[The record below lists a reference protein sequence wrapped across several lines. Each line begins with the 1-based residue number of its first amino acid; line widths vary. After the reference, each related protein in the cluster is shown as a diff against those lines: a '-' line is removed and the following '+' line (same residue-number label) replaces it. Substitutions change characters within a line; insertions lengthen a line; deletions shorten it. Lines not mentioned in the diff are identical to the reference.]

1 VPKKILN
8 DIVLRSL
15 APLSRGQFVAWDSKL
30 SGFGCRVSQGGTKTF
45 ILKHRNR
52 RITLGRYPVLSLADA
67 REEAK
72 RMLAEFTLGRLR
84 PQAMSMRK
92 AAELFIEEKVKS
104 NRPSTVASYERLLE
118 KHFPFTGQLT
128 DVSHNDVV
136 HRLNRLKATPAEYN
150 HALTGGKV
158 FFNWCLKRRL
168 VTENPFFG
176 IAPNARQSRTRVLS
190 DDELREIW
198 NAAGEAGVFGVIVRL
213 LMLSGQRRGEIA
225 GLKTAYIAP
234 APRIIGLPASLTK
247 NGREHS
253 FPYEQLTAELF
264 EAIEGHDRPY
274 LLSADG
280 RQNAF
285 VGWAK
290 GKREIDEAC
299 PMEHWTLHDLRR
311 TYATGL
317 ARLGVAPHIIERLL
331 NHSGGTI
338 SGVAAVYNRFRYAKE
353 CREAVQLWETH
364 LTTLLSSRAIRS
376 AA

>member
-1 VPKKILN
+1 MPKKILN

-52 RITLGRYPVLSLADA
+52 RITIGRYPIISLAGA

-72 RMLAEFTLGRLR
+72 RMLAEFMLGRLR
-84 PQAMSMRK
+84 PQSMSMQK
-92 AAELFIEEKVKS
+92 AAELFIEEKSKS

-128 DVSHNDVV
+128 AVSHNDVV

-190 DDELREIW
+190 DDELRQVW
-198 NAAGEAGVFGVIVRL
+198 NAAGEMGMFGAIVRL

-234 APRIIGLPASLTK
+234 DSRIIALPASLTK

-253 FPYEQLTAELF
+253 FPYEQLMAELF
-264 EAIEGHDRPY
+264 KAIERHDRPY

-290 GKREIDEAC
+290 GKRALDEAC

-353 CREAVQLWETH
+353 CREAVQLWEAH
-364 LTTLLSSRAIRS
+364 LTKLLSSRAIRS

>member
-1 VPKKILN
+1 MPKKILN

-52 RITLGRYPVLSLADA
+52 RISIGRYPVLSLAEA

-72 RMLAEFTLGRLR
+72 RMLAEFMLGRLR
-84 PQAMSMRK
+84 PQPMSMQK
-92 AAELFIEEKVKS
+92 AAKLFIEEKSKS

-118 KHFPFTGQLT
+118 KHFPFTCQLT
-128 DVSHNDVV
+128 HVSHNDVV

-190 DDELREIW
+190 DEEL
-198 NAAGEAGVFGVIVRL
+198 FGAIVRL

-225 GLKTAYIAP
+225 GLKKAYIDP
-234 APRIIGLPASLTK
+234 TSRIIALPASLTK

-290 GKREIDEAC
+290 GKRELEEIC

-353 CREAVQLWETH
+353 CREAVQLWEAH
-364 LTTLLSSRAIRS
+364 LTKLLSSRAIRS